1 MKWKCLVF
9 SALLGFLTVG
19 CGGDST
25 ADHNKNLKPVTA
37 KAEDLQGASAGAP
50 VGKGKGAQ
58 APNPA
63 PKADTP
69 P

>member
-1 MKWKCLVF
+1 M
-9 SALLGFLTVG
+9 LGFLTVG

-37 KAEDLQGASAGAP
+37 KVEDLQGASVGAAGKA
-50 VGKGKGAQ
+50 AQ

-63 PKADTP
+63 PKASSP

>member
-19 CGGDST
+19 CSGDST

-37 KAEDLQGASAGAP
+37 KAEDLQGAGAAGAG
-50 VGKGKGAQ
+50 VGKAAQ

-63 PKADTP
+63 PKASTP

>member
-9 SALLGFLTVG
+9 SALLGFLTIG

-37 KAEDLQGASAGAP
+37 KAEDLQGASAGAAGA
-50 VGKGKGAQ
+50 GKSTQ

-63 PKADTP
+63 PKASSP